1 MHKLTRPTIGIT
13 TFGENESGHY
23 HLANTYVEGVRRAG
37 GLPILLPPGQP
48 QEGAAILEVV
58 DGLILSGGGDLD
70 PATYKGPAHPAISHV
85 NPERDRFEIT
95 LAKLALNTEIPIL
108 GICRGIGV
116 LNVVSGG
123 TLVPHIPDEFG
134 EIVAHMGST
143 QTVEH
148 QVWIEPKS
156 RLASIVAATEA
167 TVVSGHHQTVRS
179 VPSGWRIAALASD
192 GVIEALEHE
201 CHPWAIALQW
211 HPEMSIDD
219 PIQQR
224 IFHALVEAACARK
237 IRGRANQN

>member
-167 TVVSGHHQTVRS
+167 TVVSGIIKPCDLYHLVGVLLHSHQMESLKHWNMNATLGDRTS
-179 VPSGWRIAALASD
+179 MASRN
-192 GVIEALEHE
+192 VN
-201 CHPWAIALQW
+201 
-211 HPEMSIDD
+211 
-219 PIQQR
+219 R
-224 IFHALVEAACARK
+224 
-237 IRGRANQN
+237 